1 METARWPTFSGRRYN
16 ADTLIATA
24 RVAGVVK
31 EGPHCCRLG
40 RMLDRRPLS
49 LLIQTLSRR

>member
-24 RVAGVVK
+24 RVADVTK
-31 EGPHCCRLG
+31 EGPRGCRLG
-40 RMLDRRPLS
+40 ADA
-49 LLIQTLSRR
+49 

>member
-24 RVAGVVK
+24 RVAGVMK

-49 LLIQTLSRR
+49 LLIQT